1 MSHLVLLGDSIFD
14 NGAYVAGEPAVI
26 DQVRDRL
33 PRGWQASLLAVD
45 GNVAMDVK
53 NQLKRLPEDAT
64 HMVLSVGGNDA
75 LNVLDKLHSPI
86 PLPMM
91 GALQL
96 LAGLQVKFESQYS
109 QVINSATSH
118 GLPLMICTIYD
129 QVPGLSQ
136 ALRTSL
142 SLFNDV
148 IVRVGV
154 QRGIP
159 ILDLREICTEPGDF
173 SLKSPIEPSSI
184 GGAKLAGRI
193 VAALVADDFS
203 KTRCRVYS

>member
-1 MSHLVLLGDSIFD
+1 MSHLILLGDSIFD
-14 NGAYVAGEPAVI
+14 NGAYVAGALAVI
-26 DQVRDRL
+26 EQVRVRL

-75 LNVLDKLHSPI
+75 LNVLDQLHSPI

-96 LAGLQVKFESQYS
+96 LAGLQVKFDSQYS
-109 QVINSATSH
+109 QAINSATAH

-159 ILDLREICTEPGDF
+159 ILDLREIYTEPGDY
-173 SLKSPIEPSSI
+173 SLKSPIEPSSV
-184 GGAKLAGRI
+184 GGAKLADRI
-193 VAALVADDFS
+193 VSAVVAGDFT
-203 KTRCRVYS
+203 KTGCRVYS